1 MKKLES
7 VSVFLVC
14 SALLILSCNTG
25 GMPEISVRSP
35 RLIGTE
41 DLAVFMLIVNDGTG
55 SDILTGYSLKEF
67 PAARVELHDVKNGKM
82 TKIQTLKI
90 PAHEIVSLKRG
101 SIHIMLF
108 DLPVEQEKELTL
120 VLQFEKSGTIE
131 VNLATND

>member
-1 MKKLES
+1 MTKLES
-7 VSVFLVC
+7 VAVFLVC

-35 RLIGTE
+35 RLIGSE

-55 SDILTGYSLKEF
+55 SDILTGYSLKGF

-82 TKIQTLKI
+82 TKIKTLKI